1 MPTYD
6 FKSDDGQRIERL
18 VSLGTEELIEEGV
31 TYKRVPNLEG
41 FAFTGRAV
49 GGPPQKEQVKG
60 GYYKLEQEKGSR
72 FLKQS
77 LFTTKQIKKA
87 WGI

>member
-1 MPTYD
+1 MPIYD
-6 FKSDDGQRIERL
+6 FKDEDGKQLERL
-18 VSLGTEELIEEGV
+18 VPLGTDEITEGGV
-31 TYKRVPNLEG
+31 AYKRVPNLKG

-49 GGPPQKEQVKG
+49 GIPPQKDQVKD
-60 GYYKLEQEKGSR
+60 GYYKLEQEDGSR
-72 FLKQS
+72 FLRKS

>member
-6 FKSDDGQRIERL
+6 FKSDDGRTIERL
-18 VSLGTEELIEEGV
+18 TSLGTEKLIEDGV
-31 TYKRVPNLEG
+31 TYKRVPNLKG
-41 FAFTGRAV
+41 FAFTGKAV
-49 GGPPQKEQVKG
+49 GIPSQKDQVKG
-60 GYYKLEQEKGSR
+60 GYYKLEQDYGSR